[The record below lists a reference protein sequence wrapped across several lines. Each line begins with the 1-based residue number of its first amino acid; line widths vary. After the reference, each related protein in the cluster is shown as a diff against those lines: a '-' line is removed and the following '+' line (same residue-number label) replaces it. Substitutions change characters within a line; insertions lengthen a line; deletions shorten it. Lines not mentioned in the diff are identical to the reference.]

1 MRLLFHASYA
11 SPAIDTTNVPTERAL
26 RDREADGSFYAP
38 DRSHSPGQV
47 LISLSVVSEAR
58 VRKLHTRAR
67 RVCALSIQRLE
78 GSRPRFAAD
87 AGPMHIQWWEGAA
100 WRCAEAVPQSAAR
113 DRMRP
118 ETGCCGKGSV
128 KTWFDK
134 LEK

>member
-58 VRKLHTRAR
+58 RGKAPARAQCVR
-67 RVCALSIQRLE
+67 ALSIQRLE
-78 GSRPRFAAD
+78 GSRPRLRRTRALWKFN
-87 AGPMHIQWWEGAA
+87 GGKERRG
-100 WRCAEAVPQSAAR
+100 AVPRLCRRAR
-113 DRMRP
+113 HV
-118 ETGCCGKGSV
+118 TV
-128 KTWFDK
+128 
-134 LEK
+134 